1 MLLQVVDFREAMA
14 AKEQLFWNSTFEQL
28 LLSCPDDAA
37 VMSVFSRLAGLP
49 ALQALATSMA
59 FYLQHS
65 FARWAARRANEAV
78 EAKKDAADKVLTHL
92 KVARKALNA
101 ASSAVL
107 AGG

>member
-1 MLLQVVDFREAMA
+1 MVAR
-14 AKEQLFWNSTFEQL
+14 EQLFWNSTFEQL
-28 LLSCPDDAA
+28 LLACPDDAA
-37 VMSVFSRLAGLP
+37 VASVFSRLAGLP

-65 FARWAARRANEAV
+65 FAPWAARRASEAT
-78 EAKKDAADKVLTHL
+78 EPKKGAADRVLAHL

-107 AGG
+107 VGG